1 MATSPGVQAFLE
13 ELFAPMGGVSLRRM
27 FSGHGVF
34 RDGLMFGLVIAD
46 VLYLKADDANRPAF
60 EAEGSEPFTYA
71 GAKGREVRT
80 SHWRVPERLFDEPD
94 AFLEWARDACAAASR
109 AGEVKRKAGKRKPV
123 KPGSAK
129 ADAPAR
135 AVRPRR

>member
-60 EAEGSEPFTYA
+60 EAEGSEPFGYT

-94 AFLEWARDACAAASR
+94 AFLEWARGAFAAAGR
-109 AGEVKRKAGKRKPV
+109 AGEKKRKPV
-123 KPGSAK
+123 KRTSVRAG
-129 ADAPAR
+129 APAR
-135 AVRPRR
+135 TGRPRR